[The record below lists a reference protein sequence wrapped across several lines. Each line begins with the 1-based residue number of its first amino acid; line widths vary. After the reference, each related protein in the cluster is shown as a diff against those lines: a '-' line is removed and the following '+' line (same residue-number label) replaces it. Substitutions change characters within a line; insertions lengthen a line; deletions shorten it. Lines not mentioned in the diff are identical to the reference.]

1 MRIMSYEFIEAVEAY
16 QSLTDEERAEFIAG
30 YIGDA
35 TLGTLLEELKR
46 RGWHGEV

>member
-1 MRIMSYEFIEAVEAY
+1 MSNEFVEAVLAY
-16 QSLTDEERAEFIAG
+16 QSLTDEERTEFLEG
-30 YIGDA
+30 YVGDA

>member
-1 MRIMSYEFIEAVEAY
+1 MEAVLAY
-16 QSLTDEERAEFIAG
+16 QGLLDEERAELIAG